1 MLQPSDAAV
10 SAFIRHLHAGSKPD
24 LLRNMLES
32 SSMRESYSAALAV
45 AYTHDFP
52 VGSEPPAI
60 PKEITAAFKVT
71 ALQPVIS
78 LAAQIAGLA
87 VALRNAD
94 LQAQAV
100 QQRDLDEMP
109 PIEHYMQ
116 FATEVLTGAYERAGS
131 QFPILIERIK
141 TA

>member
-1 MLQPSDAAV
+1 MLQPSEAAV
-10 SAFIRHLHAGSKPD
+10 SAFICHLHAGSKPD

-60 PKEITAAFKVT
+60 PKEITAAFKVQ

-94 LQAQAV
+94 LQAYAV
-100 QQRDLDEMP
+100 GRREDELP

-131 QFPILIERIK
+131 QFPILLERIK